1 MPVTEVPV
9 ESVRDLIRII
19 YISIYSGNRSTHYEI
34 RRSGKQVEIQGY
46 SLPYFDIVKKR

>member
-9 ESVRDLIRII
+9 ESDRDLIRII
-19 YISIYSGNRSTHYEI
+19 YISIYAGNRSNQYEV
-34 RRSGKQVEIQGY
+34 RRSGRQVEMQGY